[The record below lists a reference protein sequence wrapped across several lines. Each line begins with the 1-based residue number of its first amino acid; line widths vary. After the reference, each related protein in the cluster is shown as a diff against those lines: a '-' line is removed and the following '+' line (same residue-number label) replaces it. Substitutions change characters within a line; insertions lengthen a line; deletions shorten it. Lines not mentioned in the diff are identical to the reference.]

1 MAAESAS
8 QAAESASQVA
18 PGNMES
24 ISAITNLSAFKQVIS
39 NEEAE
44 KQVRVL
50 TKLFINTARG
60 AGEKKIC
67 LLHNQQWLQTAKE
80 VSTWYSDRR
89 IPVERQSYE
98 EARWFESVK
107 QSACTHFI
115 FFGYPSHERQKRRG
129 IRSAKSPI
137 ESSTAISA
145 FFTPKDG
152 AGNTACRRVNEVV
165 VVLGDRLST
174 RKDHKSRFGDHYLER
189 YLKLHFLKEPAV
201 VAASALGIF
210 AGQSLACVYIHVHLH
225 YWYMIIYMT
234 VQYKQST
241 YQLFFHSF
249 LPFSPSLLRA
259 PACPVAHRQSLLERV
274 SETDRGLSTRS

>member
-8 QAAESASQVA
+8 QAADSASQVT
-18 PGNMES
+18 PSNMEN

-50 TKLFINTARG
+50 TKLFIKTARG

-67 LLHNQQWLQTAKE
+67 LLHNQQWLHTAKE
-80 VSTWYSDRR
+80 VSNWYSDRR
-89 IPVERQSYE
+89 IPVESVSYE
-98 EARWFESVK
+98 EVRWLENVK

-115 FFGYPSHERQKRRG
+115 FFGYPAHERQKRRVL
-129 IRSAKSPI
+129 RSAKSPI

-152 AGNTACRRVNEVV
+152 GGSVGSRRVNEVV
-165 VVLGDRLST
+165 VVLGDKLST

-189 YLKLHFLKEPAV
+189 YLKLHFHKESAV

-210 AGQSLACVYIHVHLH
+210 AGQKLALCIRVHYYL
-225 YWYMIIYMT
+225 
-234 VQYKQST
+234 
-241 YQLFFHSF
+241 
-249 LPFSPSLLRA
+249 
-259 PACPVAHRQSLLERV
+259 
-274 SETDRGLSTRS
+274 